1 MNHPC
6 NETQKLAPL
15 AVGGDLDP
23 EPLEALRLHVEG
35 CPACA
40 ELMRAAET
48 ARAAYRGA
56 LPQAGSVDLW
66 PAIRRRMVAETR
78 TEAERAPRSP
88 LRRLPTAVRATAA
101 LAAAAALLFL
111 ARPWLSGAPE
121 NQAGDQPAIA
131 EVTDFA
137 PPADASTAVASAS
150 AFPVEALSGVSAR
163 PAGELPGGT
172 LAGRTARHADGGG
185 LMRMEGPTMG
195 EELRQQALQA
205 PRGGAVQLR
214 GIPWGPQ
221 GADAQAASSRS
232 WPR

>member
-6 NETQKLAPL
+6 NETEKLAPL

-23 EPLEALRLHVEG
+23 GPLEVLRLHVDG

-40 ELMRAAET
+40 QLMRAAEA

-56 LPQAGSVDLW
+56 LPRVEPVDLW
-66 PAIRRRMVAETR
+66 PAIRRRLVAETSP
-78 TEAERAPRSP
+78 EAERVRRSP
-88 LRRLPTAVRATAA
+88 LRRLPSAVRATAA
-101 LAAAAALLFL
+101 LAAAAALVFL

-137 PPADASTAVASAS
+137 PPADAPAVLASAS

-163 PAGELPGGT
+163 PVGELPGGT
-172 LAGRTARHADGGG
+172 LAGRTARQADGGG
-185 LMRMEGPTMG
+185 LVRMEGPTMG

-205 PRGGAVQLR
+205 PRGGAVHLR